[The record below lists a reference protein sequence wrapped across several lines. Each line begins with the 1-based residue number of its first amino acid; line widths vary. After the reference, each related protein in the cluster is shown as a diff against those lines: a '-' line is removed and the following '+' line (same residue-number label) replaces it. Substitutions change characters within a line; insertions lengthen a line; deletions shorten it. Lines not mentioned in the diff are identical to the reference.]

1 MNTNN
6 GSFELFE
13 CLGYGYWVGFGASW
27 SREPLFLNSSFMF
40 GRTHNLC
47 LEDHMAA
54 HSKRHFLSVV
64 FGRTHFIMFRR
75 LCPVSWNSRIP
86 HRNRKILFVL
96 GTDYS
101 LERLECKS
109 KKVPIS
115 SGKITVYLKLV
126 PNRKEGLKKDNW
138 TDRQNSV
145 GFNIDVIPLNSAPLT
160 ERRCY

>member
-1 MNTNN
+1 M
-6 GSFELFE
+6 
-13 CLGYGYWVGFGASW
+13 
-27 SREPLFLNSSFMF
+27 
-40 GRTHNLC
+40 
-47 LEDHMAA
+47 
-54 HSKRHFLSVV
+54 
-64 FGRTHFIMFRR
+64 
-75 LCPVSWNSRIP
+75 
-86 HRNRKILFVL
+86 
-96 GTDYS
+96 YS